1 MKKNILKTGLLA
13 IMSVAAVSCID
24 LDTAPYDRET
34 DLTAWDKPESA
45 INGVNACYP
54 TMISAEELLYAD
66 AMSDNAY
73 TKVNNTLNQAI
84 GNGSYSTAHNYV
96 K

>member
-1 MKKNILKTGLLA
+1 MKKNIIKTGLLA

-45 INGVNACYP
+45 INGVNAW
-54 TMISAEELLYAD
+54 L
-66 AMSDNAY
+66 SDNDQCGR
-73 TKVNNTLNQAI
+73 VVVCRCHV
-84 GNGSYSTAHNYV
+84 G
-96 K
+96 